1 MLVKELIE
9 ALKKFD
15 PEMEVTISDGYELN
29 FYRGSAE
36 GDFFIQKSEVYPNAV
51 DIGVGGCLETEDED
65 YVDDVEGS
73 TWSSKVL

>member
-29 FYRGSAE
+29 FYRGNAE
-36 GDFFIQKSEVYPNAV
+36 SDFVVQESEVYPNAV
-51 DIGVGGCLETEDED
+51 DIGVGGCIETEDADYED
-65 YVDDVEGS
+65 DIDGS
-73 TWSSKVL
+73 DWSSDIL